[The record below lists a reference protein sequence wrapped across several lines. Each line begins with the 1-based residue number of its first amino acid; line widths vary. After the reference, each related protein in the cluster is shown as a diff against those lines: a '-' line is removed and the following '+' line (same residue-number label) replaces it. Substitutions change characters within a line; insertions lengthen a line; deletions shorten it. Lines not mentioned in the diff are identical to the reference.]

1 MALVNAK
8 LVRFLK
14 KDANHQYITDQ
25 ETIAEP
31 AQEVLRDSV
40 MVTQAEIDASAA
52 SVQTTGLMY
61 VEIVE

>member
-8 LVRFLK
+8 LVRFLM
-14 KDANHQYITDQ
+14 KDENHQYITDQ
-25 ETIAEP
+25 ETIAVP

-52 SVQTTGLMY
+52 SVQTTGQMY